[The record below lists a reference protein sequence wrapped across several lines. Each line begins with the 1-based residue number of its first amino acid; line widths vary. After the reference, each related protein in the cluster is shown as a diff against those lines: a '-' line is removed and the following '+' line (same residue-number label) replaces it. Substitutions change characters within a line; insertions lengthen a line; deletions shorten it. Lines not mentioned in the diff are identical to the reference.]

1 MYADKRWSSCCDCAS
16 VGVAWLISEPY
27 CIAMLLACLEY
38 WLEVRFCSIIKFQV
52 SHMHQG
58 RNGFAAEE
66 HSLLNLQARLW
77 QYAETPQLSCRSS
90 VKLGLLAL

>member
-1 MYADKRWSSCCDCAS
+1 
-16 VGVAWLISEPY
+16 
-27 CIAMLLACLEY
+27 
-38 WLEVRFCSIIKFQV
+38 
-52 SHMHQG
+52 MHQG

-90 VKLGLLAL
+90 VKLGLLALWLAKSSEKQQWWHAQQATSNVLLNQVSAR